1 MADHDTIR
9 VEPLAGALGAIV
21 DGIDL
26 RVPLGAGRRDEIRDA
41 LMRHLVLFFRDQD
54 LSEDEQLEF
63 ASNFGAP
70 VSASVNTIEASDAP
84 MFVTLSDSAEDPP
97 KSDRWHTDVPFV
109 AAPPDVAVLSMRV
122 APAVGGDTLWASL
135 YAAYEALSATMQE
148 LVSQLD
154 VDLDLGTS
162 AATIREMYGEAYY
175 KQVMSHF
182 KGARHPMVRVHP
194 VTGRPALYLCG
205 SFMRGIAGMH
215 PHESDVV
222 LHYLRSL
229 LDNPNVQCRWRWRQ
243 FDLAMWD
250 ERCTNHRGLSDHY
263 PSNRVVRRCLVGQ
276 GAPIGVRR

>member
-9 VEPLAGALGAIV
+9 VEPLAGALGAVV
-21 DGIDL
+21 DGVDL

-122 APAVGGDTLWASL
+122 APEVGGDTLWASL
-135 YAAYEALSATMQE
+135 YAAYEALSPTMQE
-148 LVSQLD
+148 LVSRLD

-175 KQVMSHF
+175 QQVMSHF
-182 KGARHPMVRVHP
+182 KGARHPIVPRPSGHRAASAVPVRFVHA
-194 VTGRPALYLCG
+194 RYRRHA
-205 SFMRGIAGMH
+205 
-215 PHESDVV
+215 
-222 LHYLRSL
+222 
-229 LDNPNVQCRWRWRQ
+229 
-243 FDLAMWD
+243 
-250 ERCTNHRGLSDHY
+250 
-263 PSNRVVRRCLVGQ
+263 PSRKRRCVEISALAARQPQCSMPVALATVRPGHVG
-276 GAPIGVRR
+276 